1 MKYILAIDQS
11 TSATKLMLFDEQEK
25 LCGRVSLDHQQ
36 FYPQLGWVEHDA
48 HEIMQ
53 NVYAGAAQL
62 LEKTGIDKN
71 DVVSVAITN
80 QRETVV
86 VWEAETSQ
94 CVYPA
99 VVWQCQRGADYCRQ
113 WKHAGLTEKVQAKTG
128 LLIDPYF
135 SVSGLRWILDNVP
148 GAREKAEAGA
158 LRMGTMDTWMLW
170 NLTGGRVHATD
181 QTNASRTMLYNIHT
195 LAWDEE
201 LLEDFKIPASLL
213 PEVLPC
219 DAVFGETDFNGL
231 FDKPIPVAGILGD
244 SHAALVGQACFQ
256 EGLGKATYGTGS
268 SVMVNIGDKAHQA
281 PEGLVTSVAF
291 AAKGKTFYAFEGNIH
306 CTGATIK
313 WMVDDLQLIDHA
325 SETEALARSVEDNGG
340 VHVVPAFAGLG
351 APWWNSEARA
361 LICGLSR
368 GSKKAHVVRA
378 ALEAIAYQ
386 VNDLVSLMTE
396 QAGVNLKELRV
407 DGGPT
412 NNAFLMQFQAD
423 MLQANVSISPIEEAS
438 ALGAVRM
445 NALALKRF
453 DSFEAL
459 AAMRKN
465 ARPVLPQMPLQQRE
479 DLRRAWT
486 MAVKRALL

>member
-53 NVYAGAAQL
+53 NVYQGAAQL
-62 LEKTGIDKN
+62 IEKTGVDKK
-71 DVVSVAITN
+71 DILSVAITN

-86 VWEAETSQ
+86 LWDAATSKT
-94 CVYPA
+94 VYPA

-113 WKHAGLTEKVQAKTG
+113 WREAGLTEKVQAKTG
-128 LLIDPYF
+128 LLIDAYF
-135 SVSGLRWILDNVP
+135 SVSGLRWMLDNVP
-148 GAREKAEAGA
+148 SARERAEAGQ
-158 LRMGTMDTWMLW
+158 LRMGTIDSWIIW
-170 NLTGGRVHATD
+170 NLTNGRVHATD
-181 QTNASRTMLYNIHT
+181 QTNASRTMMYNIHT

-213 PEVLPC
+213 PEVRAC
-219 DAVFGETDFNGL
+219 DACFGETDFGGL
-231 FDKPIPVAGILGD
+231 FDAPIPIAGVLGD

-268 SVMVNIGDKAHQA
+268 SVMVNIGQQAHQA

-291 AAKGKTFYAFEGNIH
+291 AAQGQTFYAFEGNIH

-325 SETEALARSVEDNGG
+325 SETEALATSVPDNGG
-340 VHVVPAFAGLG
+340 VFVVPAFAGLG
-351 APWWNSEARA
+351 APWWNSDARA

-445 NALALKRF
+445 NALALHRF

-465 ARPVLPQMPLQQRE
+465 ARPVLPQMSYEQRQA
-479 DLRRAWT
+479 LRDAWT
-486 MAVKRALL
+486 AAVKRALL

>member
-53 NVYAGAAQL
+53 NVYQGAAQL
-62 LEKTGIDKN
+62 IEKTGVDKK
-71 DVVSVAITN
+71 DILSVAITN

-86 VWEAETSQ
+86 LWEAATSKT
-94 CVYPA
+94 VYPA

-113 WKHAGLTEKVQAKTG
+113 WRESGLMEKVQAKTG
-128 LLIDPYF
+128 LLIDAYF
-135 SVSGLRWILDNVP
+135 SVSGLRWMLDNVP
-148 GAREKAEAGA
+148 SARERAEAGQ
-158 LRMGTMDTWMLW
+158 LRMGTIDSWIIW
-170 NLTGGRVHATD
+170 NLTNGRVHATD
-181 QTNASRTMLYNIHT
+181 QTNASRTMMYNIHT

-213 PEVLPC
+213 PEVRAC
-219 DAVFGETDFNGL
+219 DACFGETDFGGL
-231 FDKPIPVAGILGD
+231 FDAPIPIAGVLGD

-268 SVMVNIGDKAHQA
+268 SVMVNIGEQAHQA

-291 AAKGKTFYAFEGNIH
+291 AAQGQTFYAFEGNIH

-325 SETEALARSVEDNGG
+325 SETEALATSVPDNGG
-340 VHVVPAFAGLG
+340 VFVVPAFAGLG
-351 APWWNSEARA
+351 APWWNSDARA

-445 NALALKRF
+445 NALALQRF

-465 ARPVLPQMPLQQRE
+465 ARPVLPQMSSEQRQA
-479 DLRRAWT
+479 LRDAWT
-486 MAVKRALL
+486 SAVKRALL

>member
-53 NVYAGAAQL
+53 NVYVGAAQL
-62 LEKTGIDKN
+62 LEKTGINKN

-113 WKHAGLTEKVQAKTG
+113 WKQAGLTEKVQAKTG

-268 SVMVNIGDKAHQA
+268 SVMVNIGDKSHQA

-291 AAKGKTFYAFEGNIH
+291 AAMGKTFYAFEGNIH

-340 VHVVPAFAGLG
+340 VHVVPAFAELRAYSTAVILPCSGF
-351 APWWNSEARA
+351 APDSLVQQNKNACP
-361 LICGLSR
+361 LIVLRVAHLPQNKPVLSLP
-368 GSKKAHVVRA
+368 SKSDGCLFIYLNAAHGQSA
-378 ALEAIAYQ
+378 ALRWVE
-386 VNDLVSLMTE
+386 VRPKRN
-396 QAGVNLKELRV
+396 
-407 DGGPT
+407 P
-412 NNAFLMQFQAD
+412 
-423 MLQANVSISPIEEAS
+423 
-438 ALGAVRM
+438 AVFY
-445 NALALKRF
+445 AKYVQGEYTHF
-453 DSFEAL
+453 
-459 AAMRKN
+459 K
-465 ARPVLPQMPLQQRE
+465 
-479 DLRRAWT
+479 
-486 MAVKRALL
+486 